1 MKTFDKLPGH
11 EPSTPLLDSL
21 ETLDALKNFSSSD
34 LSLLA
39 DEIREFLLY
48 STNHSGGHFG
58 AGLGVVELTVALHH
72 VFNTPRDKIVWDV
85 GHQAYPH
92 KILTGRKGKMLSMRQ
107 KNGLHPF
114 PSRDESEFDAFGVG
128 HSSTSI
134 GAALGMSV
142 ANSTNKYI
150 SVIGDGAITAGMAY
164 EAMAHAGSIDKDL
177 LVILNDNNMSIS
189 NNTGGMSNYLAKI
202 WSSRWYIQ
210 IREGGKS
217 VLRMIPSAKRFAKKT
232 ETHIKGFLSPGALFE
247 ELGFQYIG
255 PMDGHNLKD
264 LVRTLRNIN
273 DLSGPVFLHLVTQK
287 GKGYLPAEK
296 DPIKFHALS
305 KIESSSGK
313 NNGPK
318 YQEVFGEWLCEK
330 AESGDE
336 NLVAIT
342 PAMSEGSGMTEFA
355 QRFPNQFFDVAIAE
369 QHSMTFA
376 AGLACEGKK
385 PVLAIYS
392 TFLQRAYDQVVHD
405 VAIQSLPVRFAIDR
419 AGLVG
424 ADGSTHAGSFDI
436 TYLSTL
442 PNFIVMAASDEAELV
457 KMINTSVDIND
468 KPCAIRY
475 PRGNGIGLELPSI
488 DEKIEI
494 GKGRIVQEGNQACI
508 LSLGTRLEECK
519 LAAEELKN
527 KGVSTTII
535 DARFAKPLDQELI
548 LKCAREHEVMITIE
562 EGSIGG
568 FGSHVKNL
576 LAETGVFDK
585 GLKFRSMT
593 LPDTFIDQDT
603 PKKMYELAGLS
614 SSQISKK
621 ILDILFT
628 KDSIKVVKN

>member
-1 MKTFDKLPGH
+1 MKTFKKFPEN

-21 ETLDALKNFSSSD
+21 KTLDALRNFSSSD
-34 LSLLA
+34 LLSLA

-48 STNHSGGHFG
+48 STKHSGGHFG

-72 VFNTPRDKIVWDV
+72 VFNTPNDKIVWDV

-92 KILTGRKGKMLSMRQ
+92 KILTGRKEKMLSMRQ
-107 KNGLHPF
+107 KDGLHPF
-114 PSRDESEFDAFGVG
+114 PSREESNFDAFGVG

-134 GAALGMSV
+134 GAALGMSI
-142 ANSTNKYI
+142 ANPTNKYI

-164 EAMAHAGSIDKDL
+164 EAMAHAGSIDEDL

-202 WSSRWYIQ
+202 WSSKWYIQ

-264 LVRTLRNIN
+264 LVRTLKNIN

-287 GKGYLPAEK
+287 GRGFLPAEK

-313 NNGPK
+313 NKGPK

-330 AESGDE
+330 AESGDK

-392 TFLQRAYDQVVHD
+392 TFLQRAYDQLIHD
-405 VAIQSLPVRFAIDR
+405 IAIQNLDILLAIDR
-419 AGLVG
+419 AGFVG
-424 ADGSTHAGSFDI
+424 EDGATHAGIFDL
-436 TYLSTL
+436 TYLRCI
-442 PNFIVMAASDEAELV
+442 PNLTVMVPANENECWQMLEFGYSLNNPVAV
-457 KMINTSVDIND
+457 
-468 KPCAIRY
+468 RY
-475 PRGNGIGLELPSI
+475 PRGNAPGENIEKKINTIEL
-488 DEKIEI
+488 
-494 GKGRIVQEGNQACI
+494 GKANILQLKKSSKVAI
-508 LSLGTRLEECK
+508 LSFGSLLDISK
-519 LAAEELKN
+519 KVAN
-527 KGVSTTII
+527 QI
-535 DARFAKPLDQELI
+535 DATLVDMRFVKPLDERLLEELSI
-548 LKCAREHEVMITIE
+548 SHDLFVTVE
-562 EGSIGG
+562 ENVIAGGAGSAVNEFVNANSLSVKLLN
-568 FGSHVKNL
+568 FGIPDEFPIVGSPEDQKEAAQLTKENL
-576 LAETGVFDK
+576 LTKIESK
-585 GLKFRSMT
+585 
-593 LPDTFIDQDT
+593 
-603 PKKMYELAGLS
+603 LAKL
-614 SSQISKK
+614 
-621 ILDILFT
+621 
-628 KDSIKVVKN
+628 

>member
-1 MKTFDKLPGH
+1 MKTFKKFPEN

-21 ETLDALKNFSSSD
+21 KTLDALRNFSSSD
-34 LSLLA
+34 LLSLA

-48 STNHSGGHFG
+48 STKHSGGHFG
-58 AGLGVVELTVALHH
+58 AGLGVVELTIALHH
-72 VFNTPRDKIVWDV
+72 VFNTPNDKIVWDV

-92 KILTGRKGKMLSMRQ
+92 KILTGRKEKMLSMRQ
-107 KNGLHPF
+107 KDGLHPF
-114 PSRDESEFDAFGVG
+114 PSREESNFDAFGVG

-134 GAALGMSV
+134 GAALGMSI
-142 ANSTNKYI
+142 ANPTNKYI

-164 EAMAHAGSIDKDL
+164 EAMAHAGSIDEDL

-189 NNTGGMSNYLAKI
+189 NNTGGISNYLAKI
-202 WSSRWYIQ
+202 WSSKWYIQ

-264 LVRTLRNIN
+264 LVRTLKNIN

-287 GKGYLPAEK
+287 GKGFIPAEK

-305 KIESSSGK
+305 KIETSTSK
-313 NNGPK
+313 NIGPK

-330 AESGDE
+330 AESGDT

-392 TFLQRAYDQVVHD
+392 TFLQRAYDQLIHD
-405 VAIQSLPVRFAIDR
+405 VAIQNLDVLLAIDR
-419 AGLVG
+419 AGFVG
-424 ADGSTHAGSFDI
+424 EDGATHAGIFDL
-436 TYLSTL
+436 TYLRCI
-442 PNFIVMAASDEAELV
+442 PNLTIMVPANENESWQMLDFGYSLNGPAAV
-457 KMINTSVDIND
+457 
-468 KPCAIRY
+468 RY
-475 PRGNGIGLELPSI
+475 PRGNAPGENIEKNTNTIELGKAKILELKESST
-488 DEKIEI
+488 
-494 GKGRIVQEGNQACI
+494 VAI
-508 LSLGTRLEECK
+508 LSFGSLLDISEEVAK
-519 LAAEELKN
+519 E
-527 KGVSTTII
+527 I
-535 DARFAKPLDQELI
+535 DATLVDMRFVKPLDESLLRELSASHD
-548 LKCAREHEVMITIE
+548 LFVTVE
-562 EGSIGG
+562 ENVIAGGAGSAVNEFVNANSLPIKLLN
-568 FGSHVKNL
+568 FGIPDEFPIVGSPEDQKQAAELTKENL
-576 LAETGVFDK
+576 LAK
-585 GLKFRSMT
+585 IKS
-593 LPDTFIDQDT
+593 
-603 PKKMYELAGLS
+603 KLAK
-614 SSQISKK
+614 Q
-621 ILDILFT
+621 
-628 KDSIKVVKN
+628 